1 MVSSTLITGIG
12 SKHQN
17 FSLYAWSGIHDFV
30 FLIKATGTTFLLSTC
45 IYLMMVK
52 AEVDSIASGQAGMFS
67 TIQCKCS
74 SPYTVDQAKESGKI
88 RLRAYVAN
96 GIQGTKK
103 DWSEI

>member
-12 SKHQN
+12 SEHPT
-17 FSLYAWSGIHDFV
+17 FSLYGWSRLYD
-30 FLIKATGTTFLLSTC
+30 LTFLTKGTRTRLLLSIC

-52 AEVDSIASGQAGMFS
+52 AEVDSIASGQAGKFS

-74 SPYTVDQAKESGKI
+74 SPYTVDQEKESGEI
-88 RLRAYVAN
+88 LLRTYVAN

-103 DWSEI
+103 D

>member
-1 MVSSTLITGIG
+1 
-12 SKHQN
+12 
-17 FSLYAWSGIHDFV
+17 
-30 FLIKATGTTFLLSTC
+30 
-45 IYLMMVK
+45 MVK

-67 TIQCKCS
+67 KIQCKCS

-103 DWSEI
+103 DWSEISFCNTCEFDVLILFHSLNLHI